1 MTSPSMI
8 HAARRAPDALD
19 HVIRMV
25 RVMQERTT
33 GPEEACT
40 MAHLFQAGFTE
51 AQVHAYRDPARALMQ
66 GLPTGL
72 RYNPPGRLAAK
83 LALGRVPEIRAAF
96 ARRQAAERPTWS
108 APQVAERAPAEVAS

>member
-25 RVMQERTT
+25 RVIQERTT

-40 MAHLFQAGFTE
+40 IVHLFQAGFTE
-51 AQVHAYRDPARALMQ
+51 AQVAAYRDPARALMQ

-72 RYNPPGRLAAK
+72 RHCPPGRLAAK
-83 LALGRVPEIRAAF
+83 LALKRVPEIRAAF
-96 ARRQAAERPTWS
+96 AQRQAATRSIWS
-108 APQVAERAPAEVAS
+108 APRVAERATVEAAS